1 MPAPYMLHDRLFSQL
16 REFLLED
23 TKRVGWSLER
33 IAQAL
38 KDRYREYQR
47 QKIRPFTHSVEKAY
61 KVLLSDNE
69 FIATVSSKNQTLQN
83 ESSSE
88 SGAEWDEQAT
98 HRPNTMN
105 QMVANLYA
113 NNTAASSTTPENS
126 TTAMDTSAKPDDTK
140 RKQTSEKPTKKVKR
154 KRPIESPSANDIE
167 GPDVEYSTITF
178 EDFAASDQFK
188 ENLIRRIYFI
198 LRPECFIQNGK
209 TPPRGFLLHGPPGVG
224 KSLLA
229 QALAGE
235 LNLPM
240 LKTTSTELVSGIS
253 GDSEYKIRKLFDQAK
268 RHSPCILFID
278 EIEAISQRRESA
290 SKDMERR
297 IVTQLLACLD
307 GMYQITTLNCLRKA
321 PHIELSHSP
330 MTRVIIIG
338 STNRP
343 DSLDPAL
350 RRAGRFDHE
359 IALGIPNEVERRR
372 ILTMMCRKLTS
383 LDPQFHLDELVLKTP
398 GFVGADLSALIDEA
412 LFAALN
418 RKMNSDVD
426 TNQSMIEWVKQKI
439 HEPETEEQTSASSHV
454 ITMDDF
460 RKALKSVQPSSKRE
474 GFVTVPDVTFD
485 DIGALKD
492 VREELS
498 MAILASIRHPT
509 LYDRFGFVR
518 SPGVLLVGPP
528 GCGKTLLAKAIANE
542 SGINFISVKG
552 PELLNMYVGESERA
566 VRQVFQRARDSNPCV
581 IFFDEI
587 DALCPRRTAHD
598 TGSTARVVNQLLT
611 EMDGVDQTTASKRV
625 YVMAATNRMDI
636 LDPAIL
642 RPGRLDKHIYVGL
655 PNAQGRLDILR
666 TITKNG
672 TRPPLASDVNLQLM
686 SDDERCH
693 GYTGADLAALIREAS
708 EIAMT
713 DHISKVLPPEDACV
727 HQSHLDRAFSKILPS
742 VSETDRR
749 RYEDLRQSCLRLQ

>member
-1 MPAPYMLHDRLFSQL
+1 MPTPYMVHNLLVSQL
-16 REFLLED
+16 KEFLLED
-23 TKRVGWSLER
+23 GKRIQWSLDK

-38 KDRYREYQR
+38 KDRHREYQR
-47 QKIRPFTHSVEKAY
+47 QKIRPFTRSVEKAY
-61 KVLLSDNE
+61 EILLTDNE
-69 FIATVSSKNQTLQN
+69 FLSFVSSKNGNLQEN
-83 ESSSE
+83 ATSSDSE
-88 SGAEWDEQAT
+88 AEWDQQAT

-105 QMVANLYA
+105 QMVANLYV
-113 NNTAASSTTPENS
+113 NNIGASSSSQKNSNVQMETPTKSEEEQQ
-126 TTAMDTSAKPDDTK
+126 TK
-140 RKQTSEKPTKKVKR
+140 RKQSNEKSVKQVKR
-154 KRPIESPSANDIE
+154 KKPTESTVTNDID

-178 EDFAASDQFK
+178 EDFSASDSFK
-188 ENLIRRIYFI
+188 ENLIRRIYFV
-198 LRPECFIQNGK
+198 LRPEGFIQNGK

-235 LNLPM
+235 LNLPI

-253 GDSEYKIRKLFDQAK
+253 GDSEFKIRKLFDQAK

-307 GMYQITTLNCLRKA
+307 
-321 PHIELSHSP
+321 ELSHLP
-330 MTRVIIIG
+330 MTRVVIIG

-359 IALGIPNEVERRR
+359 IALGIPNENERRR
-372 ILTMMCRKLTS
+372 ILTMMCQKLTS
-383 LDPQFHLDELVLKTP
+383 LDSTFDLDEIVLKTP

-412 LFAALN
+412 LVAALN
-418 RKMNSDVD
+418 RKMNTDLH

-439 HEPETEEQTSASSHV
+439 HEPETEQQTSSSNSYT
-454 ITMDDF
+454 ITMNDF
-460 RKALKSVQPSSKRE
+460 RIALKSVQPSSKRE
-474 GFVTVPDVTFD
+474 GFATVPDVTFD

-518 SPGVLLVGPP
+518 SPGILLVGPP

-655 PNAQGRLDILR
+655 PNAQERLDILR

-672 TRPPLASDVNLQLM
+672 TRPPLASDVNLKAM

-713 DHISKVLPPEDACV
+713 EHILKSLPTDNACV
-727 HQSHLDRAFSKILPS
+727 HQSHIDRAFSKILPS
-742 VSETDRR
+742 VSEKDRR
-749 RYEDLRQSCLRLQ
+749 RYEELRQSCLRLQ

>member
-1 MPAPYMLHDRLFSQL
+1 MVHNLLVSQL
-16 REFLLED
+16 KEFLLED
-23 TKRVGWSLER
+23 GKRIQWSLDK

-47 QKIRPFTHSVEKAY
+47 QKIRPFTRSVEKAY
-61 KVLLSDNE
+61 EILLTDNE
-69 FIATVSSKNQTLQN
+69 FLSFVSSKNENLKENAT
-83 ESSSE
+83 SSDSE
-88 SGAEWDEQAT
+88 ADWDQQAT
-98 HRPNTMN
+98 NRPNTMN

-113 NNTAASSTTPENS
+113 NNTGASSSLQGNSLVQMETSTKPEEEQQ
-126 TTAMDTSAKPDDTK
+126 AK
-140 RKQTSEKPTKKVKR
+140 RKQSNEKSIKKIKR
-154 KRPIESPSANDIE
+154 KKPVESADTNDID
-167 GPDVEYSTITF
+167 GPDVEYSTVTF
-178 EDFAASDQFK
+178 EDFAASDAFK
-188 ENLIRRIYFI
+188 ENFIRRIYFI
-198 LRPECFIQNGK
+198 LRPEGFVQNGK

-235 LNLPM
+235 LNLPI

-307 GMYQITTLNCLRKA
+307 
-321 PHIELSHSP
+321 ELSRSP
-330 MTRVIIIG
+330 MTRVAIIG

-359 IALGIPNEVERRR
+359 IALGIPNENERRR

-383 LDPQFHLDELVLKTP
+383 LDSTFDLDEIVLKTP

-412 LFAALN
+412 LIAALN
-418 RKMNSDVD
+418 RKMNADLN
-426 TNQSMIEWVKQKI
+426 TNQSTIEWVKQKI
-439 HEPETEEQTSASSHV
+439 HEPDIEQQSSSLNSCT
-454 ITMDDF
+454 ITMNDF
-460 RKALKSVQPSSKRE
+460 RIALKSVQPSSKRE
-474 GFVTVPDVTFD
+474 GFATVPDVTFD

-498 MAILASIRHPT
+498 MAILASIRHPS

-642 RPGRLDKHIYVGL
+642 RPGRLDKHIYIGL
-655 PNAQGRLDILR
+655 PNAQGRFDILR

-672 TRPPLASDVNLQLM
+672 TRPPLASDVNLQAM
-686 SDDERCH
+686 GDDERCH

-713 DHISKVLPPEDACV
+713 EHISKSLPIDNACV
-727 HQSHLDRAFSKILPS
+727 HQSHIDRAFSKILPS

-749 RYEDLRQSCLRLQ
+749 RYEELRQSCLRLQ

>member
-1 MPAPYMLHDRLFSQL
+1 MPTPYMVNNQL
-16 REFLLED
+16 VPQLKEFLLED
-23 TKRVGWSLER
+23 AKRIRWTLEK
-33 IAQAL
+33 IAQTL
-38 KDRYREYQR
+38 KDRHREYQR
-47 QKIRPFTHSVEKAY
+47 QKIRPFTRSVEKAY
-61 KVLLSDNE
+61 EILLTDND
-69 FIATVSSKNQTLQN
+69 FLSYASSKTENTKS
-83 ESSSE
+83 ETSSDSE
-88 SGAEWDEQAT
+88 EEWEQQAA

-113 NNTAASSTTPENS
+113 NNTGTASSLPENS
-126 TTAMDTSAKPDDTK
+126 NNQTESPTKSEDTK
-140 RKQTSEKPTKKVKR
+140 RKHSNEKSVKKVKR
-154 KRPIESPSANDIE
+154 KRPTESLDTNDID
-167 GPDVEYSTITF
+167 GPDVEYSQLTF

-198 LRPECFIQNGK
+198 LRPEDFIQNGK

-235 LNLPM
+235 LHLPI

-253 GDSEYKIRKLFDQAK
+253 GDSEFKIRKLFEQAK

-307 GMYQITTLNCLRKA
+307 
-321 PHIELSHSP
+321 ELSRLP
-330 MTRVIIIG
+330 MIRVVIIG

-343 DSLDPAL
+343 DSIDPAL

-383 LDPQFHLDELVLKTP
+383 LESTFDLDEVVMKSP

-412 LFAALN
+412 LAAALN
-418 RKMNSDVD
+418 RKMNADLNA
-426 TNQSMIEWVKQKI
+426 NQSMIEWIKEKI
-439 HEPETEEQTSASSHV
+439 HDPPTEKQLSENLCT

-460 RKALKSVQPSSKRE
+460 RIALKSVQPSSKRE
-474 GFVTVPDVTFD
+474 GFATVPDVTFD

-498 MAILASIRHPT
+498 MAILASIRYPA

-655 PNAQGRLDILR
+655 PNAQGRFDILK

-672 TRPPLASDVNLQLM
+672 TRPPLSSDVNLQLM

-713 DHISKVLPPEDACV
+713 DHITKSLLTEDACV
-727 HQSHLDRAFSKILPS
+727 HQAHIDRAFSKIIPS

-749 RYEDLRQSCLRLQ
+749 RYEETRQLCLRLQ

>member
-1 MPAPYMLHDRLFSQL
+1 MPTPYMVHNLLVSQL
-16 REFLLED
+16 KEFLLED
-23 TKRVGWSLER
+23 GKRIQWSLDK
-33 IAQAL
+33 IAQTL
-38 KDRYREYQR
+38 KDRHREYQR
-47 QKIRPFTHSVEKAY
+47 QKIRPFTRSVEKAY
-61 KVLLSDNE
+61 EILLTDNE
-69 FIATVSSKNQTLQN
+69 FLSFVSSKNGNLQEN
-83 ESSSE
+83 ATSSDSE
-88 SGAEWDEQAT
+88 AEWDQQAT

-105 QMVANLYA
+105 QMVANLYV
-113 NNTAASSTTPENS
+113 NNIGASSSSQKNSNVQMETPTKSEEEQQ
-126 TTAMDTSAKPDDTK
+126 TK
-140 RKQTSEKPTKKVKR
+140 RKQSNEKSVKQVKR
-154 KRPIESPSANDIE
+154 KKPTESTVTNDID

-178 EDFAASDQFK
+178 EDFSASDSFK
-188 ENLIRRIYFI
+188 ENLIRRIYFV
-198 LRPECFIQNGK
+198 LRPEGFIQNGK

-235 LNLPM
+235 LNLPI

-253 GDSEYKIRKLFDQAK
+253 GDSEFKIRKLFDQAK

-307 GMYQITTLNCLRKA
+307 
-321 PHIELSHSP
+321 ELSHLP
-330 MTRVIIIG
+330 MTRVVIIG

-359 IALGIPNEVERRR
+359 IALGIPNENERRR
-372 ILTMMCRKLTS
+372 ILTMMCQKLTS
-383 LDPQFHLDELVLKTP
+383 LDSTFDLDEIVLKTP

-412 LFAALN
+412 LVAALN
-418 RKMNSDVD
+418 RKMNTDLH

-439 HEPETEEQTSASSHV
+439 HEPETEQQTSSSNSYT
-454 ITMDDF
+454 ITMNDF
-460 RKALKSVQPSSKRE
+460 RIALKSVQPSSKRE
-474 GFVTVPDVTFD
+474 GFATVPDVTFD

-518 SPGVLLVGPP
+518 SPGILLVGPP

-655 PNAQGRLDILR
+655 PNAQERLDILR

-672 TRPPLASDVNLQLM
+672 TRPPLASDVNLKAM

-713 DHISKVLPPEDACV
+713 EHILKSLPTDNACV
-727 HQSHLDRAFSKILPS
+727 HQSHIDRAFSKILPS
-742 VSETDRR
+742 VSEKDRR
-749 RYEDLRQSCLRLQ
+749 RYEELRQSCLRLQ

>member
-61 KVLLSDNE
+61 KVLLSDND
-69 FIATVSSKNQTLQN
+69 FLTTVSSKNQTLPN

-113 NNTAASSTTPENS
+113 NNTGASSSTPENS
-126 TTAMDTSAKPDDTK
+126 TAPMDTSAKSDDTK
-140 RKQTSEKPTKKVKR
+140 RKQMSEKPAKKVKR

-307 GMYQITTLNCLRKA
+307 
-321 PHIELSHSP
+321 ELSHSP

-383 LDPQFHLDELVLKTP
+383 LDSQFNLDELVLKTP

-418 RKMNSDVD
+418 RKINSDID

-474 GFVTVPDVTFD
+474 GFATVPDVTFD

-749 RYEDLRQSCLRLQ
+749 RYEELRQSCLRLQ

>member
-1 MPAPYMLHDRLFSQL
+1 MPTPYMVHNLLVSQL
-16 REFLLED
+16 KEFLLED
-23 TKRVGWSLER
+23 GKRIQWSLDK
-33 IAQAL
+33 IAQTL
-38 KDRYREYQR
+38 KDRHREYQR
-47 QKIRPFTHSVEKAY
+47 QKIRPFTRSVEKAY
-61 KVLLSDNE
+61 EILLTDNE
-69 FIATVSSKNQTLQN
+69 FLSFVSSKNGNLQEN
-83 ESSSE
+83 ATSSDSE
-88 SGAEWDEQAT
+88 AEWDQQAT

-105 QMVANLYA
+105 QMVANLYV
-113 NNTAASSTTPENS
+113 NNIGASSSSQKNSNVQMETPTKSEEEQQ
-126 TTAMDTSAKPDDTK
+126 TK
-140 RKQTSEKPTKKVKR
+140 RKQSNEKSVKQVKR
-154 KRPIESPSANDIE
+154 KKPTESTVTNDID

-178 EDFAASDQFK
+178 KDFSASDSFK
-188 ENLIRRIYFI
+188 ENLIRRIYFV
-198 LRPECFIQNGK
+198 LRPEGFIQNGK

-235 LNLPM
+235 LNLPI

-253 GDSEYKIRKLFDQAK
+253 GDSEFKIRKLFDQAK

-307 GMYQITTLNCLRKA
+307 
-321 PHIELSHSP
+321 ELSHLP
-330 MTRVIIIG
+330 MTRVVIIG

-359 IALGIPNEVERRR
+359 IALGIPNENERRR
-372 ILTMMCRKLTS
+372 ILTMMCQKLTS
-383 LDPQFHLDELVLKTP
+383 LDSTFDLDEIVLKTP

-412 LFAALN
+412 LVAALN
-418 RKMNSDVD
+418 RKMNTDLH

-439 HEPETEEQTSASSHV
+439 HEPETEQQTSSSNSYT
-454 ITMDDF
+454 ITMNDF
-460 RKALKSVQPSSKRE
+460 RIALKSVQPSSKRE
-474 GFVTVPDVTFD
+474 GFATVPDVTFD

-509 LYDRFGFVR
+509 LYDHFGFVR

-655 PNAQGRLDILR
+655 PNAQERLDILR

-672 TRPPLASDVNLQLM
+672 TRPPLASDVNLQAM

-713 DHISKVLPPEDACV
+713 EHILKSLPTDNACV
-727 HQSHLDRAFSKILPS
+727 HQSHIDRAFSKILPS
-742 VSETDRR
+742 VSEKDRR
-749 RYEDLRQSCLRLQ
+749 RYEELRQSCLRLQ

>member
-1 MPAPYMLHDRLFSQL
+1 MPTPYMVHNLLVSQL
-16 REFLLED
+16 KEFLLED
-23 TKRVGWSLER
+23 GKRIQWSLDK
-33 IAQAL
+33 IAQTL
-38 KDRYREYQR
+38 KDRHREYQR
-47 QKIRPFTHSVEKAY
+47 QKIRPFTRSVEKAY
-61 KVLLSDNE
+61 EILLTDNE
-69 FIATVSSKNQTLQN
+69 FLSFVSSKNGNLQEN
-83 ESSSE
+83 ATSSDSE
-88 SGAEWDEQAT
+88 AEWDQQAT

-105 QMVANLYA
+105 QMVANLYV
-113 NNTAASSTTPENS
+113 NNIGASSSSQKNSNVQMETPTKSEEEQQ
-126 TTAMDTSAKPDDTK
+126 TK
-140 RKQTSEKPTKKVKR
+140 RKQSNEKSVKQVKR
-154 KRPIESPSANDIE
+154 KKPTESTVTNDID

-178 EDFAASDQFK
+178 KDFSASDSFK
-188 ENLIRRIYFI
+188 ENLIRRIYFV
-198 LRPECFIQNGK
+198 LRPEGFIQNGK

-235 LNLPM
+235 LNLPI

-253 GDSEYKIRKLFDQAK
+253 GDSEFKIRKLFDQAK

-307 GMYQITTLNCLRKA
+307 
-321 PHIELSHSP
+321 ELSHLP
-330 MTRVIIIG
+330 MTRVVIIG

-359 IALGIPNEVERRR
+359 IALGIPNENERRR
-372 ILTMMCRKLTS
+372 ILTMMCQKLTS
-383 LDPQFHLDELVLKTP
+383 LDSTFDLDEIVLKTP

-412 LFAALN
+412 LVAALN
-418 RKMNSDVD
+418 RKMNTDLH

-439 HEPETEEQTSASSHV
+439 HEPETEQQTSSSNSYT
-454 ITMDDF
+454 ITMNDF
-460 RKALKSVQPSSKRE
+460 RIALKSVQPSSKRE
-474 GFVTVPDVTFD
+474 GFATVPDVTFD

-518 SPGVLLVGPP
+518 SPGILLVGPP

-655 PNAQGRLDILR
+655 PNAQERLDILR

-672 TRPPLASDVNLQLM
+672 TRPPLASDVNLKAM

-713 DHISKVLPPEDACV
+713 EHILKSLPTDNACV
-727 HQSHLDRAFSKILPS
+727 HQSHIDRAFSKILPS
-742 VSETDRR
+742 VSEKDRR
-749 RYEDLRQSCLRLQ
+749 RYEELRQSCLRLQ

>member
-1 MPAPYMLHDRLFSQL
+1 MPTPYMVHNLLVSQL
-16 REFLLED
+16 KEFLLED
-23 TKRVGWSLER
+23 GKRIQWSLDK
-33 IAQAL
+33 IAQTL
-38 KDRYREYQR
+38 KDRHREYQR
-47 QKIRPFTHSVEKAY
+47 QKIRPFTRSVEKAY
-61 KVLLSDNE
+61 EILLTDNE
-69 FIATVSSKNQTLQN
+69 FLSFVSSKNGNLQENATL
-83 ESSSE
+83 SDSE
-88 SGAEWDEQAT
+88 AEWDQQAT

-105 QMVANLYA
+105 QMVANLYV
-113 NNTAASSTTPENS
+113 NNIGASSSSQKNSNVQMETPTKSEEEQQ
-126 TTAMDTSAKPDDTK
+126 TK
-140 RKQTSEKPTKKVKR
+140 RKQSNEKSVKQVKR
-154 KRPIESPSANDIE
+154 KKPTESTVTNDID

-178 EDFAASDQFK
+178 EDFSASDSFK
-188 ENLIRRIYFI
+188 ENLIRRIYFV
-198 LRPECFIQNGK
+198 LRPEGFIQNGK

-235 LNLPM
+235 LNLPI

-253 GDSEYKIRKLFDQAK
+253 GDSEFKIRKLFDQAK

-307 GMYQITTLNCLRKA
+307 
-321 PHIELSHSP
+321 ELSHLP
-330 MTRVIIIG
+330 MTRVVIIG

-359 IALGIPNEVERRR
+359 IALGIPNENERRR
-372 ILTMMCRKLTS
+372 ILTMMCQKLTS
-383 LDPQFHLDELVLKTP
+383 LDSTFDLDEIVLKTP

-412 LFAALN
+412 LVAALN
-418 RKMNSDVD
+418 RKMNTDLH

-439 HEPETEEQTSASSHV
+439 HEPETEQQTSSSNSYT
-454 ITMDDF
+454 ITMNDF
-460 RKALKSVQPSSKRE
+460 RIALKSVQPSSKRE
-474 GFVTVPDVTFD
+474 GFATVPDVTFD

-509 LYDRFGFVR
+509 LYDHFGFVR

-655 PNAQGRLDILR
+655 PNAQERLDILR

-672 TRPPLASDVNLQLM
+672 TRPPLASDVNLQAM

-713 DHISKVLPPEDACV
+713 EHILKSLPTDNACV
-727 HQSHLDRAFSKILPS
+727 HQSHIDRAFSKILPS
-742 VSETDRR
+742 VSERDRR
-749 RYEDLRQSCLRLQ
+749 RYEELRQSCLRLQ

>member
-1 MPAPYMLHDRLFSQL
+1 MPSPYMVNNLLVAQL
-16 REFLLED
+16 KEFLLED
-23 TKRVGWSLER
+23 GKRIRWSLER
-33 IAQAL
+33 IAPAL
-38 KDRYREYQR
+38 KNRYREYQR
-47 QKIRPFTHSVEKAY
+47 QKLRPFTRSVEKAY
-61 KVLLSDNE
+61 EILLADNE
-69 FIATVSSKNQTLQN
+69 FLSFVSAKNENLKDD
-83 ESSSE
+83 EISSDSE
-88 SGAEWDEQAT
+88 DEWDQQGA

-105 QMVANLYA
+105 QMVSNLYA
-113 NNTAASSTTPENS
+113 SNIGASSQGNSNVQMETSTKPEEEQQ
-126 TTAMDTSAKPDDTK
+126 AK
-140 RKQTSEKPTKKVKR
+140 RKQTTEKSAKKVKR
-154 KRPIESPSANDIE
+154 KRPAESTLTNDVD

-178 EDFAASDQFK
+178 EHFAASDSFK
-188 ENLIRRIYFI
+188 ENLIRRIYFV
-198 LRPECFIQNGK
+198 LRPEGFIQNGK

-235 LNLPM
+235 LKLPI

-253 GDSEYKIRKLFDQAK
+253 GDSEFKIRKLFEQAK

-307 GMYQITTLNCLRKA
+307 
-321 PHIELSHSP
+321 ELSRLP
-330 MTRVIIIG
+330 MTRVVIIG

-359 IALGIPNEVERRR
+359 ISLGIPNEIERRR

-383 LDPQFHLDELVLKTP
+383 LDATFDLDDVVMKTP

-412 LFAALN
+412 LVAGLN
-418 RKMNSDVD
+418 RKMNMDLN
-426 TNQSMIEWVKQKI
+426 TNQSMIEWIKQKI
-439 HEPETEEQTSASSHV
+439 HEPESEPETSVLNSYT
-454 ITMDDF
+454 ITMNDF
-460 RKALKSVQPSSKRE
+460 HMALKSVQPSSKRE
-474 GFVTVPDVTFD
+474 GFATVPDVTFD

-611 EMDGVDQTTASKRV
+611 EMDGVDQTTTTSKRV

-655 PNAQGRLDILR
+655 PNAQGRFDILR

-672 TRPPLASDVNLQLM
+672 TRPPLASDVNLEAI

-708 EIAMT
+708 EVAMT
-713 DHISKVLPPEDACV
+713 EHILKSLSIENACV
-727 HQSHLDRAFSKILPS
+727 YQSHIDRAFSKMIPS
-742 VSETDRR
+742 VSEADRH
-749 RYEDLRQSCLRLQ
+749 RYEELRQSCLRL

>member
-1 MPAPYMLHDRLFSQL
+1 MPAPYMVHNLLVSQL
-16 REFLLED
+16 KEFLLED
-23 TKRVGWSLER
+23 GKRIRWSLDK

-47 QKIRPFTHSVEKAY
+47 QKIRPFTRSVEKAY
-61 KVLLSDNE
+61 EILLTDNE
-69 FIATVSSKNQTLQN
+69 FLSFVSSKDENLKENAT
-83 ESSSE
+83 SSDSE
-88 SGAEWDEQAT
+88 AEWDQQAT

-113 NNTAASSTTPENS
+113 NNTGASSTSQGNSNVPMETATKPEEEQQ
-126 TTAMDTSAKPDDTK
+126 TK
-140 RKQTSEKPTKKVKR
+140 RKQSNEKSLKKVKR
-154 KRPIESPSANDIE
+154 KKPGESTVTNDID

-178 EDFAASDQFK
+178 GDFAASDSFK

-198 LRPECFIQNGK
+198 LRPEGFIQNGK

-235 LNLPM
+235 LNLPI

-307 GMYQITTLNCLRKA
+307 
-321 PHIELSHSP
+321 ELSHLP
-330 MTRVIIIG
+330 MTRVVIIG

-359 IALGIPNEVERRR
+359 IALGIPNENERRR
-372 ILTMMCRKLTS
+372 ILTMMCQKLTS
-383 LDPQFHLDELVLKTP
+383 LDSTFDLDEIVLKTP

-412 LFAALN
+412 LVAALN
-418 RKMNSDVD
+418 RKMNTDLN

-439 HEPETEEQTSASSHV
+439 HEPETEQQNSSSNSYT
-454 ITMDDF
+454 ITMNDF
-460 RKALKSVQPSSKRE
+460 RIALKSVQPSSKRE
-474 GFVTVPDVTFD
+474 GFATVPDVTFD

-655 PNAQGRLDILR
+655 PNAQGRFDILR

-672 TRPPLASDVNLQLM
+672 TRPPLASDVNLQAM

-713 DHISKVLPPEDACV
+713 EHISKSLSIDDACV
-727 HQSHLDRAFSKILPS
+727 HQSHIDRAFSKIVPS

-749 RYEDLRQSCLRLQ
+749 RYEELRQSCLHLQ

>member
-1 MPAPYMLHDRLFSQL
+1 MPTPYMVHNLLVSQL
-16 REFLLED
+16 KEFLLED
-23 TKRVGWSLER
+23 GKRIQWSLDK
-33 IAQAL
+33 IAQTL
-38 KDRYREYQR
+38 KDRHREYQR
-47 QKIRPFTHSVEKAY
+47 QKIRPFTRSVEKAY
-61 KVLLSDNE
+61 EILLTDNE
-69 FIATVSSKNQTLQN
+69 FLSFVSSKNGNLQEN
-83 ESSSE
+83 ATSSDSE
-88 SGAEWDEQAT
+88 AEWDQQAT

-105 QMVANLYA
+105 QMVANLYV
-113 NNTAASSTTPENS
+113 NNIGASSSSQKNSNVQMETPTKSEEEQQ
-126 TTAMDTSAKPDDTK
+126 TK
-140 RKQTSEKPTKKVKR
+140 RKQSNEKSVKQVKR
-154 KRPIESPSANDIE
+154 KKPTESTVTNDID

-178 EDFAASDQFK
+178 EDFSASDSFK
-188 ENLIRRIYFI
+188 ENLIRRIYFV
-198 LRPECFIQNGK
+198 LRPEGFIQNGK

-235 LNLPM
+235 LNLPI

-253 GDSEYKIRKLFDQAK
+253 GDSEFKIRKLFDQAK

-307 GMYQITTLNCLRKA
+307 
-321 PHIELSHSP
+321 ELSHLP
-330 MTRVIIIG
+330 MTRVVIIG

-359 IALGIPNEVERRR
+359 IALGIPNENERRR
-372 ILTMMCRKLTS
+372 ILTMMCQKLTS
-383 LDPQFHLDELVLKTP
+383 LDSTFDLDEIVLKTP

-412 LFAALN
+412 LVAALN
-418 RKMNSDVD
+418 RKMNTDLH

-439 HEPETEEQTSASSHV
+439 HEPETEQQTSSSNSYT
-454 ITMDDF
+454 ITMNDF
-460 RKALKSVQPSSKRE
+460 RIALKSVQPSSKRE
-474 GFVTVPDVTFD
+474 GFATVPDVTFD

-518 SPGVLLVGPP
+518 SPGILLVGPP

-655 PNAQGRLDILR
+655 PNAQERLDILR

-672 TRPPLASDVNLQLM
+672 TRPPLASDVNLQAM

-713 DHISKVLPPEDACV
+713 EHILKSLPTDNACV
-727 HQSHLDRAFSKILPS
+727 HQSHIDRAFSKILPS
-742 VSETDRR
+742 VSEKDRR
-749 RYEDLRQSCLRLQ
+749 RYEELRQSCLRLQ